1 MQDEKVHAG
10 DFNIKDHD
18 FPPLS
23 CNMSVCNFLPSS
35 DRSCKLVCANYVCK
49 SKPVTTSNVHKCKLI
64 TVSNTRTSKPIRESK
79 PVSTNVSNSTPL
91 IVSCSVSK
99 SKPVRS
105 CPIRTNKPVVSSN
118 VHPCKRVRTSNIC
131 KSKPVSNNVS
141 NSTPSIGSCSVSKS
155 KPVHSCP
162 IRTNEP
168 VMSGNFRPCKRV
180 RTSNACKH
188 KSRNHSSKYKRNY
201 LSLFLFF
208 SAVFLEFLLLGI
220 FVNNNFNFLSSNAF
234 YNNPKFLYEAHS
246 NFVYKNHQNFLQSN
260 YSNVFN
266 TFFPFNSFYILKIF
280 IDFTNYVNLVFDIY
294 YYLKILGNTKSFT
307 KSLLTFIFFTSFDFL
322 PLNTLTLSSNSK
334 KENKTKLNSDFLDT
348 FLWVFNLNAHILSIR
363 HKVFSLCQ
371 HFSSFWFYMFENF
384 VDFLRFLDFLLIF
397 IGGIFKYLFLLF
409 LPLLIY
415 LFFTLTIIFNSLFI
429 DHNVFDNN
437 FTFLESSNESISN
450 DFLLIKN
457 QTIPASITHK
467 NTIASYNSLIF
478 YSVVMSFSCIFYK
491 KHNFNCAKRFF
502 PFAVFLFLRFNGTPQ
517 HESKNTRLKD
527 CHSSEFF
534 SIELI
539 TITNSINKAER
550 HLDFCYFALSKLN
563 FKQNKRLKFYQL
575 LILLSGDISLNPG
588 PCQYLSDRN
597 KDLFEPFLKRGFN
610 FLHIYVNSLLLK
622 IDELRDIISRT
633 KPAILGI
640 TESKLD
646 SFVSDQEVNI
656 SGYSIL
662 RSDRNRNGGGVAC
675 YIRADLCF
683 NRRNVFSNT
692 IEHVFFDLLIPKVKP
707 ISIGIFYRPPNANT
721 FLETFQNDLNLIDFK
736 KFEVYFL
743 GDFNIN
749 LLLNNKFLL
758 KERQPFDVRNLS
770 SPLLSKYKE
779 LCQTFSLKEI
789 IQEPTR
795 VTSSTSSLLDH
806 ILTKSGW
813 KISQKGVIDVGLSD
827 HQLIYCTRK
836 ISRTKTNRHNQA

>member
-1 MQDEKVHAG
+1 MIHCGTNNIDRDQPRDIANGVIAIGLTLQEKCSGLKVIVTGLLPRDPEWSHRRKKIKLINYYLKKLCRDNFNEFYFMKQDDDWTDKDGNLDEKLYYTDQLHLIEAGNRKFACSILKILSKLMQDEKVHAG
-10 DFNIKDHD
+10 NFNIKDHD

-23 CNMSVCNFLPSS
+23 CNMSVRNFLPSS

-49 SKPVTTSNVHKCKLI
+49 SKPVTTSNVRKCKLI

-91 IVSCSVSK
+91 IVSCSISK

-105 CPIRTNKPVVSSN
+105 CPTRTKKPVVSSN

-131 KSKPVSNNVS
+131 KSKPVSTNVS

-168 VMSGNFRPCKRV
+168 VVSGNFRPCKRV
-180 RTSNACKH
+180 RTSNTHKH

-201 LSLFLFF
+201 LPLFLFF
-208 SAVFLEFLLLGI
+208 SAVFSEFLLLGI

-234 YNNPKFLYEAHS
+234 YNNTKFLYEAHS
-246 NFVYKNHQNFLQSN
+246 NFVYKNHQNFIQSN

-280 IDFTNYVNLVFDIY
+280 IDFANYVNLVFDIY

-348 FLWVFNLNAHILSIR
+348 FLWVFNLNAHIQSIR
-363 HKVFSLCQ
+363 YKVFSLCQ

-384 VDFLRFLDFLLIF
+384 VDFLIFLDFLLLF

-437 FTFLESSNESISN
+437 FTFLERSNESISN

-502 PFAVFLFLRFNGTPQ
+502 PFAIFLFLCFNGTPQ

-563 FKQNKRLKFYQL
+563 FKQNKRLKF
-575 LILLSGDISLNPG
+575 
-588 PCQYLSDRN
+588 
-597 KDLFEPFLKRGFN
+597 
-610 FLHIYVNSLLLK
+610 
-622 IDELRDIISRT
+622 
-633 KPAILGI
+633 
-640 TESKLD
+640 
-646 SFVSDQEVNI
+646 
-656 SGYSIL
+656 
-662 RSDRNRNGGGVAC
+662 
-675 YIRADLCF
+675 
-683 NRRNVFSNT
+683 
-692 IEHVFFDLLIPKVKP
+692 
-707 ISIGIFYRPPNANT
+707 
-721 FLETFQNDLNLIDFK
+721 
-736 KFEVYFL
+736 
-743 GDFNIN
+743 
-749 LLLNNKFLL
+749 
-758 KERQPFDVRNLS
+758 
-770 SPLLSKYKE
+770 
-779 LCQTFSLKEI
+779 
-789 IQEPTR
+789 
-795 VTSSTSSLLDH
+795 
-806 ILTKSGW
+806 
-813 KISQKGVIDVGLSD
+813 
-827 HQLIYCTRK
+827 
-836 ISRTKTNRHNQA
+836 

>member
-1 MQDEKVHAG
+1 
-10 DFNIKDHD
+10 
-18 FPPLS
+18 
-23 CNMSVCNFLPSS
+23 
-35 DRSCKLVCANYVCK
+35 
-49 SKPVTTSNVHKCKLI
+49 
-64 TVSNTRTSKPIRESK
+64 
-79 PVSTNVSNSTPL
+79 
-91 IVSCSVSK
+91 
-99 SKPVRS
+99 
-105 CPIRTNKPVVSSN
+105 
-118 VHPCKRVRTSNIC
+118 
-131 KSKPVSNNVS
+131 
-141 NSTPSIGSCSVSKS
+141 
-155 KPVHSCP
+155 
-162 IRTNEP
+162 
-168 VMSGNFRPCKRV
+168 
-180 RTSNACKH
+180 
-188 KSRNHSSKYKRNY
+188 
-201 LSLFLFF
+201 
-208 SAVFLEFLLLGI
+208 
-220 FVNNNFNFLSSNAF
+220 
-234 YNNPKFLYEAHS
+234 
-246 NFVYKNHQNFLQSN
+246 
-260 YSNVFN
+260 
-266 TFFPFNSFYILKIF
+266 
-280 IDFTNYVNLVFDIY
+280 
-294 YYLKILGNTKSFT
+294 
-307 KSLLTFIFFTSFDFL
+307 
-322 PLNTLTLSSNSK
+322 
-334 KENKTKLNSDFLDT
+334 
-348 FLWVFNLNAHILSIR
+348 
-363 HKVFSLCQ
+363 
-371 HFSSFWFYMFENF
+371 MFENF
-384 VDFLRFLDFLLIF
+384 VDFLIFLDFLLLF
-397 IGGIFKYLFLLF
+397 IGGIFKYL
-409 LPLLIY
+409 
-415 LFFTLTIIFNSLFI
+415 
-429 DHNVFDNN
+429 
-437 FTFLESSNESISN
+437 
-450 DFLLIKN
+450 FLLIKN

-478 YSVVMSFSCIFYK
+478 YSVIMSFSCIFYK

-502 PFAVFLFLRFNGTPQ
+502 PFAIFSFLCFNGTP
-517 HESKNTRLKD
+517 KTTRLKD

-539 TITNSINKAER
+539 TITNSINEAER

-588 PCQYLSDRN
+588 PCQYLSDKN
-597 KDLFEPFLKRGFN
+597 KDLFEPFRKRGFH
-610 FLHIYVNSLLLK
+610 FLHINVNSLLLK

-646 SFVSDQEVNI
+646 SSVSDQEVNI

-692 IEHVFFDLLIPKVKP
+692 IEQVFFDLLIPKVKP
-707 ISIGIFYRPPNANT
+707 ISIGIFYRPPKANT

-806 ILTKSGW
+806 ILTNSGW

-836 ISRTKTNRHNQA
+836 ISRTKTNRHNQIRVRSLKITLKKF

>member
-23 CNMSVCNFLPSS
+23 CNMSVRNFLPSS

-49 SKPVTTSNVHKCKLI
+49 SKPVTTSNVRKCKLI
-64 TVSNTRTSKPIRESK
+64 TVSNTRTSKPICESK

-91 IVSCSVSK
+91 IVSCSVNK
-99 SKPVRS
+99 SKPVCS

-118 VHPCKRVRTSNIC
+118 VHSCKRIRTSNIC
-131 KSKPVSNNVS
+131 KSKPVSTNVS

-162 IRTNEP
+162 ICTNEP
-168 VMSGNFRPCKRV
+168 VVSGNFCPCKRV
-180 RTSNACKH
+180 CTSNACKH

-234 YNNPKFLYEAHS
+234 YNNTKFLYEAHS

-266 TFFPFNSFYILKIF
+266 TFFLFNSFYILKIF

-334 KENKTKLNSDFLDT
+334 KEDKTKLNSDFLDT
-348 FLWVFNLNAHILSIR
+348 FLWVFNLNAHIQSIR
-363 HKVFSLCQ
+363 YKVFSLCQ
-371 HFSSFWFYMFENF
+371 NFSSFWFYMFENF
-384 VDFLRFLDFLLIF
+384 VDFLIFLDFLLLF

-415 LFFTLTIIFNSLFI
+415 LFFTLTIIFNRLFI
-429 DHNVFDNN
+429 GHNVFDNN

-491 KHNFNCAKRFF
+491 K
-502 PFAVFLFLRFNGTPQ
+502 
-517 HESKNTRLKD
+517 
-527 CHSSEFF
+527 
-534 SIELI
+534 
-539 TITNSINKAER
+539 
-550 HLDFCYFALSKLN
+550 
-563 FKQNKRLKFYQL
+563 QL
-575 LILLSGDISLNPG
+575 
-588 PCQYLSDRN
+588 
-597 KDLFEPFLKRGFN
+597 
-610 FLHIYVNSLLLK
+610 
-622 IDELRDIISRT
+622 
-633 KPAILGI
+633 
-640 TESKLD
+640 
-646 SFVSDQEVNI
+646 
-656 SGYSIL
+656 
-662 RSDRNRNGGGVAC
+662 
-675 YIRADLCF
+675 
-683 NRRNVFSNT
+683 
-692 IEHVFFDLLIPKVKP
+692 
-707 ISIGIFYRPPNANT
+707 
-721 FLETFQNDLNLIDFK
+721 
-736 KFEVYFL
+736 
-743 GDFNIN
+743 
-749 LLLNNKFLL
+749 
-758 KERQPFDVRNLS
+758 
-770 SPLLSKYKE
+770 
-779 LCQTFSLKEI
+779 
-789 IQEPTR
+789 
-795 VTSSTSSLLDH
+795 
-806 ILTKSGW
+806 
-813 KISQKGVIDVGLSD
+813 
-827 HQLIYCTRK
+827 
-836 ISRTKTNRHNQA
+836 

>member
-1 MQDEKVHAG
+1 MKQDDDWTDKDGNLDEKLYYTDLYYTDQLHLIEAGNRKFACSILKILSKLMQDEKVHAG
-10 DFNIKDHD
+10 DFNIKDHY

-23 CNMSVCNFLPSS
+23 CNMSVRNFLPSS

-49 SKPVTTSNVHKCKLI
+49 SKPVTTSNVRKCKPI

-79 PVSTNVSNSTPL
+79 PVSTSVSNSTPL

-131 KSKPVSNNVS
+131 KSKPVSTNVS

-168 VMSGNFRPCKRV
+168 VVSGNFRPCKRF

-188 KSRNHSSKYKRNY
+188 KSRNHLSKYKRNY

-234 YNNPKFLYEAHS
+234 YNNTKFLYEAHS

-266 TFFPFNSFYILKIF
+266 TFFPLNSFYILKIF
-280 IDFTNYVNLVFDIY
+280 IDFTNYANLVFDIY

-348 FLWVFNLNAHILSIR
+348 FMWVFNLNAHMQSIR
-363 HKVFSLCQ
+363 YKVFSLCQ

-384 VDFLRFLDFLLIF
+384 VDFLIFLDFLLLF

-429 DHNVFDNN
+429 DHNIFDNN

-502 PFAVFLFLRFNGTPQ
+502 PFAIFLFLCFNGTPQ

-588 PCQYLSDRN
+588 PCQYLSDKN
-597 KDLFEPFLKRGFN
+597 KDLFEPFRKRGFH
-610 FLHIYVNSLLLK
+610 FLHINVNSLLLK
-622 IDELRDIISRT
+622 IDELRDIISHT

-646 SFVSDQEVNI
+646 SSVSDQEVNI

-707 ISIGIFYRPPNANT
+707 IDWH
-721 FLETFQNDLNLIDFK
+721 FL
-736 KFEVYFL
+736 
-743 GDFNIN
+743 
-749 LLLNNKFLL
+749 
-758 KERQPFDVRNLS
+758 
-770 SPLLSKYKE
+770 
-779 LCQTFSLKEI
+779 
-789 IQEPTR
+789 
-795 VTSSTSSLLDH
+795 
-806 ILTKSGW
+806 
-813 KISQKGVIDVGLSD
+813 
-827 HQLIYCTRK
+827 
-836 ISRTKTNRHNQA
+836 

>member
-79 PVSTNVSNSTPL
+79 PVSTNVSTSTPL
-91 IVSCSVSK
+91 IVSCSVSE